1 MSLTQIAQIF
11 SKHFPL
17 NELAR
22 KLEPG
27 SVVRLRQFV
36 GASASFALK
45 ELAERDLPLIVI
57 TSDNERAQFLKSD
70 LETLGIGHSLYFPP
84 GGTKPYDTGRMR
96 DTAVAAQR
104 SDVIDKIRGSKQAKR
119 TGQAGHTKQ
128 TKRTGQAGQK
138 EHPGLTGK
146 SEKPEWPVV
155 VTTAEALFEKMASP
169 ESFSQASLTLRKDD
183 VMDPDELGGKLVDQ
197 HYQSVS
203 FVNEPGEFA
212 RRGGIIDIFP
222 FAGGYPVRI
231 EFFGD
236 EIDSIREFDPDS
248 QRSVAF
254 LDQIRLIPNLESFTE
269 ADRQS
274 LISFFPDNTVIAAV
288 DYPGVLSELN
298 RLFEEARQ
306 RYVEL
311 EKRESGARK
320 RRGDVPQQPQE
331 NAAGQRLEENK
342 SAEMDAVKES
352 PAARYLSPD
361 EFTDQVRRHPR
372 LLFGALPSDLEAD
385 HEYTLGSRPQPDF
398 NSSVKL
404 LRRNLSD
411 LSGQGIDTW
420 ILCDNEGQRNRF
432 EELLG
437 EPGSGM
443 RYRLVVETL
452 HRGFILPDAAIAVYT
467 DHQIFNRYHRPKTR
481 GAVRRGGISF
491 KELKDLNIGDYV
503 VHVDHGIGKFAG
515 FRKITVR
522 GAEQE
527 SVVLR
532 YQDDSILYV
541 NVSSLHKLQK
551 YSGKDGTAP
560 KMTKL
565 GSGEWA
571 RKKAKTRKRV
581 KDIARDL
588 ITLYAKR
595 KARQAWSFSPDNP
608 MQTELEAS
616 FMFEETP
623 DQDKAI
629 ADVKSDMMNEMPM
642 DRLVCGDVGF
652 GKTEVAVRAAF
663 KAVLDGKQVA
673 LMVPTTILAD
683 QHWKTFRERMKDFAV
698 NIEVIS
704 RFRNKA
710 QQTDIL
716 KRTKKGEIDILIG
729 THRLASKDVEFRDL
743 GLLIVDEEQRF
754 GVSIKEKLKEM
765 RATVDVL
772 TLTATPIP
780 RTLQFSL
787 MGARD
792 LSVINT
798 PPPNRQPVLTEIHS
812 FDPRLIRDAIMQE
825 VSRGGQVFFIHNRV
839 QNIEEIADMV
849 RSLVP
854 NIRVQFAHGQMTGSR
869 LEKIILDF
877 YDHKFDVLVSTNI
890 VENGIDIANANTIVI
905 NQANHFGL
913 SELHQLRG
921 RVGRSNRKAYCYLI
935 TPPMESLT
943 LESRRRLM
951 ALEEYSDLGSG
962 FNIAMRDLDIRG
974 AGDILGAEQSGFVN
988 EVGFEMYNKILN
1000 DAVRELK
1007 ETEFSDLFKD
1017 TDVTPERPETTVE
1030 FDYSALL
1037 PDGYVTDN
1045 VERLNLY
1052 RRLSGTLDEKEL
1064 DDWREELIDRFGPLP
1079 EAAQNLI
1086 TATRIKILAGQLW
1099 LDKVTIR
1106 AGRMWLQ
1113 CPDHATETG
1122 ARFYDSGGLQHLMS
1136 RLEVLRSGRFQL
1148 VQKDK
1153 AVRFVIQD
1161 ITDPQAAL
1169 DLLRQL
1175 QPDRGA
1181 TEQSNKQSYST
1192 VRDHAER
1199 DANGNRVP
1207 SGDQVQ

>member
-1 MSLTQIAQIF
+1 MSLKQIAQIF
-11 SKHFPL
+11 SKGFPFD
-17 NELAR
+17 ELSRMLA
-22 KLEPG
+22 PG
-27 SVVRLRQFV
+27 RVVRLRQFV
-36 GASASFALK
+36 GAASSLALR
-45 ELAERDLPLIVI
+45 ELAGRHQPLIVI

-70 LETLGIGHSLYFPP
+70 LETLGIENSLYFPP
-84 GGTKPYDTGRMR
+84 SGTKPYDTGRIR

-104 SDVIDKIRGSKQAKR
+104 SDVIDRIRES
-119 TGQAGHTKQ
+119 
-128 TKRTGQAGQK
+128 
-138 EHPGLTGK
+138 GK
-146 SEKPEWPVV
+146 YVV
-155 VTTAEALFEKMASP
+155 VTPAEALFEKMASP
-169 ESFSQASLTLRKDD
+169 ERFSRAAMTLRKGN
-183 VMDPDELGGKLVDQ
+183 VMDPDELAGKLVDQ

-222 FAGGYPVRI
+222 FAGGYPVRL
-231 EFFGD
+231 EFFGN
-236 EIDSIREFDPDS
+236 EIESIREFDPDS

-254 LDQIRLIPNLESFTE
+254 LDQIRLIPNLESFNGGG
-269 ADRQS
+269 RQS
-274 LISFFPDNTVIAAV
+274 LISFFSGDAVVAAV
-288 DYPGVLSELN
+288 DYPGILSELN
-298 RLFEEARQ
+298 RLFHEAEE
-306 RYVEL
+306 RYASL
-311 EKRESGARK
+311 SKGASSDPNVH
-320 RRGDVPQQPQE
+320 GNEYEDVPGGQE
-331 NAAGQRLEENK
+331 TGRTI
-342 SAEMDAVKES
+342 MGS
-352 PAARYLSPD
+352 PAERYLAPE
-361 EFTDQVRRHPR
+361 EFSGEVRRYPR
-372 LLFGALPSDLEAD
+372 VLFGALPSDLDAD
-385 HEYTLGSRPQPDF
+385 HEFALGARPQPDF

-404 LRRNLSD
+404 LRRNLAD

-437 EPGSGM
+437 EPGPEL

-452 HRGFILPDAAIAVYT
+452 HRGFIMPDAAIAVYT

-481 GAVRRGGISF
+481 VAVRRGGISF
-491 KELKDLNIGDYV
+491 KELKDLNVGDYV

-522 GAEQE
+522 GADQE

-551 YSGKDGTAP
+551 YSGKDGAAP

-595 KARQAWSFSPDNP
+595 KARQAWAFSPDNA

-616 FMFEETP
+616 FMYEETP
-623 DQDKAI
+623 DQAKVI
-629 ADVKSDMMNEMPM
+629 ADVKADMMNEMPM

-673 LMVPTTILAD
+673 VMVPTTILAD
-683 QHWKTFRERMKDFAV
+683 QHWKTFRQRMKDFAV

-704 RFRNKA
+704 RFRSKA
-710 QQTDIL
+710 RQTDIL
-716 KRTKKGEIDILIG
+716 KRTKKGEVDILIG
-729 THRLASKDVEFRDL
+729 THRLASKDVAFRDL

-754 GVSIKEKLKEM
+754 GVSMKEKLKEM

-812 FDPRLIRDAIMQE
+812 FDPRLIRDAVMQE

-854 NIRVQFAHGQMTGSR
+854 NIRVQFAHGQMPGSR
-869 LEKIILDF
+869 LEKIIIDF

-890 VENGIDIANANTIVI
+890 VENGIDIANANTIII
-905 NQANHFGL
+905 NHANHFGL

-943 LESRRRLM
+943 LESRRRLL

-988 EVGFEMYNKILN
+988 EVGFEMYNRILN

-1017 TDVTPERPETTVE
+1017 VEVTPERPETTVE

-1037 PDGYVTDN
+1037 PGDYVTDN

-1064 DDWREELIDRFGPLP
+1064 DDWREELVDRFGPLP

-1086 TATRIKILAGQLW
+1086 AATRIKILAGQLW
-1099 LDKVTIR
+1099 IGKVTIR
-1106 AGRMWLQ
+1106 SGRMWLQ
-1113 CPDHATETG
+1113 CPDHATDIG
-1122 ARFYDSGGLQHLMS
+1122 ARFYEDGGLQHLMNQ
-1136 RLEVLRSGRFQL
+1136 LESAFPGRYQL

-1153 AVRFVIQD
+1153 SVRFVITE
-1161 ITDPQAAL
+1161 IAGPQSAL
-1169 DLLRQL
+1169 DFLRGL
-1175 QPDRGA
+1175 QPDPA
-1181 TEQSNKQSYST
+1181 LQPN
-1192 VRDHAER
+1192 
-1199 DANGNRVP
+1199 NRTGTGTKESMDP
-1207 SGDQVQ
+1207 AAAASGY

>member
-1 MSLTQIAQIF
+1 MSLKQIAQIY

-17 NELAR
+17 DELS
-22 KLEPG
+22 KLLNPG
-27 SVVRLRQFV
+27 KVVRLQQFV
-36 GASASFALK
+36 GAAASFALRD
-45 ELAERDLPLIVI
+45 LAERHLPLIVI

-70 LETLGIGHSLYFPP
+70 LETLGVENSLYFPP
-84 GGTKPYDTGRMR
+84 GGTKPYDTGRVR
-96 DTAVAAQR
+96 DTAVMAQR
-104 SDVIDKIRGSKQAKR
+104 SDVIDRIR
-119 TGQAGHTKQ
+119 
-128 TKRTGQAGQK
+128 
-138 EHPGLTGK
+138 E
-146 SEKPEWPVV
+146 SERYVV
-155 VTTAEALFEKMASP
+155 VTPAEALFEKMASP
-169 ESFSQASLTLRKDD
+169 EQFSRAAITLRKGHG
-183 VMDPDELGGKLVDQ
+183 MDPDDLAAKLIDQ

-212 RRGGIIDIFP
+212 RRGGIVDIFP
-222 FAGGYPVRI
+222 FAGGYPVRL
-231 EFFGD
+231 EFFGN

-254 LDQIRLIPNLESFTE
+254 LDQIRLIPNLESFE
-269 ADRQS
+269 GGGRQS
-274 LISFFPDNTVIAAV
+274 LISFFSDKAVVAAV
-288 DYPGVLSELN
+288 DYPGILSELN
-298 RLFEEARQ
+298 RLFHEAEERATG
-306 RYVEL
+306 L
-311 EKRESGARK
+311 
-320 RRGDVPQQPQE
+320 P
-331 NAAGQRLEENK
+331 
-342 SAEMDAVKES
+342 AE
-352 PAARYLSPD
+352 RYLSPE
-361 EFTDQVRRHPR
+361 EFSGEVRRYPR
-372 LLFGALPSDLEAD
+372 VLFGALPSDLDAD
-385 HEYTLGSRPQPDF
+385 HEFALGSRPQPDF

-404 LRRNLSD
+404 LRRNLAD

-420 ILCDNEGQRNRF
+420 ILCDNEGQRTRF

-437 EPGSGM
+437 EAGPKL

-452 HRGFILPDAAIAVYT
+452 HRGFILPDAALAVYT

-481 GAVRRGGISF
+481 GTVRRGGISF
-491 KELKDLNIGDYV
+491 KELKDLNVGDYV

-522 GAEQE
+522 DAEQE

-532 YQDDSILYV
+532 YQDDSTLYV

-595 KARQAWSFSPDNP
+595 KARQAWAFSPDNA

-616 FMFEETP
+616 FMYEETP
-623 DQDKAI
+623 DQAKVI
-629 ADVKSDMMNEMPM
+629 ADVKADMMNEMPM

-673 LMVPTTILAD
+673 VMVPTTILAD
-683 QHWKTFRERMKDFAV
+683 QHWKTFRDRMKEFAV

-704 RFRNKA
+704 RFRSKA

-716 KRTKKGEIDILIG
+716 KRTKKGQVDILIG

-754 GVSIKEKLKEM
+754 GVSMKEKLKEM

-812 FDPRLIRDAIMQE
+812 FDQRLIRDAVMQE
-825 VSRGGQVFFIHNRV
+825 VSRGGQIFFIHNRV

-890 VENGIDIANANTIVI
+890 VENGIDIANANTIII
-905 NQANHFGL
+905 NHANHFGL

-988 EVGFEMYNKILN
+988 EVGFELYNKILN

-1017 TDVTPERPETTVE
+1017 VEVTPERPETTVE

-1037 PDGYVTDN
+1037 PGDYVTDS

-1086 TATRIKILAGQLW
+1086 TATHIKILAGQLW

-1106 AGRMWLQ
+1106 AGRIWLQ
-1113 CPDHATETG
+1113 CPDHVTDAG

-1136 RLEVLRSGRFQL
+1136 RLEALRPGRFQL

-1153 AVRFVIQD
+1153 SVRFVVQD
-1161 ITDPQAAL
+1161 IPDPQTAMEM
-1169 DLLRQL
+1169 LRKL
-1175 QPDRGA
+1175 QPAGVTA
-1181 TEQSNKQSYST
+1181 TKEQHET
-1192 VRDHAER
+1192 V
-1199 DANGNRVP
+1199 
-1207 SGDQVQ
+1207 

>member
-1 MSLTQIAQIF
+1 MSLKQIAQIF

-17 NELAR
+17 DELSRMLA
-22 KLEPG
+22 PG
-27 SVVRLRQFV
+27 KVVRLQQFT
-36 GASASFALK
+36 GAAASLALSH
-45 ELAERDLPLIVI
+45 LAERHLPLIVI

-70 LETLGIGHSLYFPP
+70 LETLGVENSLYFPP
-84 GGTKPYDTGRMR
+84 SGTKPYDSGRVR
-96 DTAVAAQR
+96 DTAVMAQR
-104 SDVIDKIRGSKQAKR
+104 SDVVDRIR
-119 TGQAGHTKQ
+119 
-128 TKRTGQAGQK
+128 
-138 EHPGLTGK
+138 E
-146 SEKPEWPVV
+146 SERYVV
-155 VTTAEALFEKMASP
+155 VTPAEALFEKMASP
-169 ESFSQASLTLRKDD
+169 EQFSQAALTLRKGHG
-183 VMDPDELGGKLVDQ
+183 MDPDDLAAKLIDQ

-212 RRGGIIDIFP
+212 RRGGIVDIFP

-231 EFFGD
+231 EFFGN

-254 LDQIRLIPNLESFTE
+254 LDQIRLIPNLESFE
-269 ADRQS
+269 GGGRQS
-274 LISFFPDNTVIAAV
+274 LISFFSGKAVVAAV
-288 DYPGVLSELN
+288 DYPGILSELN
-298 RLFEEARQ
+298 RLFHEA
-306 RYVEL
+306 
-311 EKRESGARK
+311 
-320 RRGDVPQQPQE
+320 QE
-331 NAAGQRLEENK
+331 RAGG
-342 SAEMDAVKES
+342 S
-352 PAARYLSPD
+352 PAERYLSPE
-361 EFTDQVRRHPR
+361 EFSGEVRRYPR
-372 LLFGALPSDLEAD
+372 VLFGALPSDLDAD
-385 HEYTLGSRPQPDF
+385 HEIALGSRPQPDF

-404 LRRNLSD
+404 LRRNLAD

-420 ILCDNEGQRNRF
+420 ILCDNEGQRSRF

-437 EPGSGM
+437 EPGPKL

-452 HRGFILPDAAIAVYT
+452 HRGFILPDAALAVYT

-491 KELKDLNIGDYV
+491 KELKDLNVGDYV
-503 VHVDHGIGKFAG
+503 VHVDHGIGRFAG

-522 GAEQE
+522 GVDQE

-551 YSGKDGTAP
+551 YSGKDGAAP

-595 KARQAWSFSPDNP
+595 KARQAWAFSPDNA

-616 FMFEETP
+616 FMYEETP
-623 DQDKAI
+623 DQAKVI
-629 ADVKSDMMNEMPM
+629 ADVKADMMNEMPM

-673 LMVPTTILAD
+673 VMVPTTILAD
-683 QHWKTFRERMKDFAV
+683 QHWKTFRERMRDFAV

-704 RFRNKA
+704 RFRSKA
-710 QQTDIL
+710 QQVDIL
-716 KRTKKGEIDILIG
+716 KRTKKGQVDILIG
-729 THRLASKDVEFRDL
+729 THRLASKDVAFRDL

-754 GVSIKEKLKEM
+754 GVSMKEKLKEL

-812 FDPRLIRDAIMQE
+812 FDQRLIRDAIMQE
-825 VSRGGQVFFIHNRV
+825 VSRGGQIFFIHNRV

-890 VENGIDIANANTIVI
+890 VENGIDIANANTIII
-905 NQANHFGL
+905 NHANHFGL

-1017 TDVTPERPETTVE
+1017 VEVIPERPETTVE

-1037 PDGYVTDN
+1037 PGDYVTDN

-1064 DDWREELIDRFGPLP
+1064 DDWREELVDRFGPLP
-1079 EAAQNLI
+1079 EAARNLI
-1086 TATRIKILAGQLW
+1086 SATRIKILAGQLW

-1113 CPDHATETG
+1113 CPDHATDTG
-1122 ARFYDSGGLQHLMS
+1122 ARFYDNGGLQHMMS
-1136 RLEVLRSGRFQL
+1136 RLEALRPEKFQL

-1153 AVRFVIQD
+1153 SVRFVVQD
-1161 ITDPQAAL
+1161 IPDPQAAL
-1169 DLLRQL
+1169 AMLRKL
-1175 QPDRGA
+1175 QPAGVA
-1181 TEQSNKQSYST
+1181 AAIEQHET
-1192 VRDHAER
+1192 V
-1199 DANGNRVP
+1199 
-1207 SGDQVQ
+1207 

>member
-1 MSLTQIAQIF
+1 MSLKNIAEIF
-11 SKHFPL
+11 SEHFPM
-17 NELAR
+17 NELSGKIAS
-22 KLEPG
+22 E
-27 SVVRLRQFV
+27 SSVRLQHFV
-36 GASASFALK
+36 GSTPALLLSG
-45 ELAERDLPLIVI
+45 LARQHKPMVVI
-57 TSDNERAQFLKSD
+57 TPDPDRAQFLKAD
-70 LETLGIGHSLYFPP
+70 IDALGNERSLYFPP
-84 GGTKPYDTGRMR
+84 AGTKPYETGRVR
-96 DTAVAAQR
+96 DTTVTAQR
-104 SDVIDKIRGSKQAKR
+104 SDVIDQIQESQN
-119 TGQAGHTKQ
+119 
-128 TKRTGQAGQK
+128 
-138 EHPGLTGK
+138 
-146 SEKPEWPVV
+146 VIV
-155 VTTAEALFEKMASP
+155 VTSADAVFEKMASP
-169 ESFSQASLTLRKDD
+169 ESFASAAISLKNQSE
-183 VMDPDELGGKLVDQ
+183 MDPDVLSEKLTDQ
-197 HYQSVS
+197 QYQAVS

-222 FAGGYPVRI
+222 FSGEYPVRL
-231 EFFGD
+231 EFFGN

-254 LDQIRLIPNLESFTE
+254 LDHIRLVPNLESFSQ
-269 ADRQS
+269 AARQS
-274 LISFFPDNTVIAAV
+274 LVSFFDKHAVIAAV
-288 DYPGVLSELN
+288 DYPGILSEVH
-298 RLFEEARQ
+298 RLYEEAVQ
-306 RYVEL
+306 RYHEA
-311 EKRESGARK
+311 ARK
-320 RRGDVPQQPQE
+320 
-331 NAAGQRLEENK
+331 EETSQSK
-342 SAEMDAVKES
+342 SGPKHPDS
-352 PAARYLSPD
+352 RYLSAQ
-361 EFTDQVRRHPR
+361 ELAGELQRHPR
-372 LLFGALPSDLEAD
+372 LLFGAIPPDLTPEAEFTLEA
-385 HEYTLGSRPQPDF
+385 RPQPDF

-404 LRRNLSD
+404 LRKDLAD
-411 LSGQGIDTW
+411 LSLRNIETW

-437 EPGSGM
+437 EPELKL
-443 RYRLVVETL
+443 RYRLSVETL
-452 HRGFILPDAAIAVYT
+452 HRGFLLPDMGIAVYT
-467 DHQIFNRYHRPKTR
+467 DHQIFNRYHRPKTSSK
-481 GAVRRGGISF
+481 ARRGGISF
-491 KELKDLNIGDYV
+491 KELKDLNVGDYV

-515 FRKITVR
+515 FRKIKVR

-532 YQDDSILYV
+532 YQDDSTLYV

-560 KMTKL
+560 KITRL

-581 KDIARDL
+581 KDIAREL
-588 ITLYAKR
+588 ITLYARR
-595 KARQAWSFSPDNP
+595 KAQKAWSFSGDSA

-616 FMFEETP
+616 FMYEETP
-623 DQDKAI
+623 DQDQAI
-629 ADVKSDMMNEMPM
+629 HDVKEDMRSEMPM
-642 DRLVCGDVGF
+642 DRLICGDVGF

-683 QHWKTFRERMKDFAV
+683 QHAKTFRDRMKDFAV

-710 QQTDIL
+710 EQTDII
-716 KRTKKGEIDILIG
+716 KRTKSGEVDILIG
-729 THRLASKDVEFRDL
+729 THRIASKDVSFRDL

-754 GVSIKEKLKEM
+754 GVSVKEKLKEL
-765 RATVDVL
+765 RASVDVL

-812 FDPRLIRDAIMQE
+812 FEERLIRDAIMQE

-839 QNIEEIADMV
+839 QNIEETADMI

-854 NIRVQFAHGQMTGSR
+854 NIRVRFAHGQMSGNR

-890 VENGIDIANANTIVI
+890 VENGIDIANANTIII

-935 TPPMESLT
+935 TPLMESLT
-943 LESRRRLM
+943 LESRRRLL

-1007 ETEFSDLFKD
+1007 ETEFSDLFSD
-1017 TDVTPERPETTVE
+1017 IEHIPERPETTVE

-1037 PDGYVTDN
+1037 PNDYVTDN

-1052 RRLSGTLDEKEL
+1052 RRLSGAQKDQEVA
-1064 DDWREELIDRFGPLP
+1064 DWREELADRFGPLP
-1079 EAAQNLI
+1079 EPAENLI
-1086 TATRIKILAGQLW
+1086 TATRIKIFASRLW
-1099 LDKVTIR
+1099 LTKVTIR

-1113 CPDHATETG
+1113 CPNHETEAG
-1122 ARFYDSGGLQHLMS
+1122 SRFYDNGGMQHMMAGLGA
-1136 RLEVLRSGRFQL
+1136 LRPEKFQL
-1148 VQKDK
+1148 VQKGQS
-1153 AVRFVIQD
+1153 VRFAIQD
-1161 ITDPQAAL
+1161 VP
-1169 DLLRQL
+1169 DLQSAQYLLEKL
-1175 QPDRGA
+1175 QP
-1181 TEQSNKQSYST
+1181 ES
-1192 VRDHAER
+1192 
-1199 DANGNRVP
+1199 VP
-1207 SGDQVQ
+1207 EKEIV